1 MNTARK
7 TAAEMPLINLVEDL
21 ALDADCQQAC
31 TGIAIRGLTLD
42 SREVQPGELF
52 VALFGKNHDARDY
65 IDLALERGA
74 AAVLA
79 DAGGEWQGCRRVA
92 NVPIIA
98 VDSLRVRLGEIAAR
112 FYAHPSEQL
121 PVMGVTGTNGK
132 TSCTQFI
139 GQILSGL
146 GQRCGV
152 VGTLGYGVFPVLE
165 DTGFTTPDPVILQ
178 AALADVV
185 QQRAS
190 SVAMEVSSQGLHQ
203 HRLNGVRFHSAIFTN
218 LTRDHLD
225 YHGSMAAYAEAKRRL
240 FEHDALKLGIVNADD
255 SYAACMLNALPRSA
269 QSLTY
274 SLRDNR
280 ADVHARELSFEPGG
294 YRARVHTPWGDG
306 DIRGRLLG
314 SFNFSN
320 VLAAMTAVMT
330 LPQEWALADVL
341 AQVELLK
348 PVSGRMELLGDASSD
363 VTAVVDY
370 AHTPDGLRSALKAI
384 HEHVDGRIW
393 CVFGCGGNR
402 DQGKR
407 PLMAEVAEELA
418 DFVVLTDDNPR
429 NENPDDIVRQI
440 LLGFNERDGV
450 YVERDRASAIAFAI
464 ESAASGD
471 IVLVAGKG
479 HESYQDIGG
488 QRMAFSDTAQVR
500 LALQMRQHQATGQA
514 SGHGQATGH
523 GEAS

>member
-1 MNTARK
+1 MNTARQ
-7 TAAEMPLINLVEDL
+7 TAAEMPLTHLLESL
-21 ALDADCQQAC
+21 SLDGESLQAC
-31 TGIAIRGLTLD
+31 DGISIRGMTLD
-42 SREVQPGELF
+42 SRKASPGDLF

-65 IDLALERGA
+65 IDLAVQRGA
-74 AAVLA
+74 TAVLA
-79 DAGGEWQGCRRVA
+79 DASGDWKGCRRVG
-92 NVPIIA
+92 NVPVIT
-98 VDSLRVRLGEIAAR
+98 VDSLRVKLGAIAAH

-121 PVMGVTGTNGK
+121 PVVGVTGTNGK
-132 TSCTQFI
+132 TSCTQFV
-139 GQILSGL
+139 GQLLAGL
-146 GQRCGV
+146 DHRCGI
-152 VGTLGYGVFPVLE
+152 VGTLGYGVFPSLE
-165 DTGFTTPDPVILQ
+165 DTGFTTPDSIVLQ
-178 AALADVV
+178 AALADVLH
-185 QQRAS
+185 QRAS
-190 SVAMEVSSQGLHQ
+190 CVALEVSSQGLHQ

-225 YHGSMAAYAEAKRRL
+225 YHGSMAAYAGAKRRL
-240 FEHDALKLGIVNADD
+240 FEHDALNVGIVNADD

-274 SLRDNR
+274 SLSDSR
-280 ADVHARELSFEPGG
+280 ADVYARELSFESDG
-294 YRARVHTPWGDG
+294 YRARVHTPWGEG

-320 VLAAMTAVMT
+320 VLAAITAVMT
-330 LPQEWALADVL
+330 LPWETDLSVVL
-341 AQVELLK
+341 AQAERLK
-348 PVSGRMELLGDASSD
+348 PVSGRMELLGDSASD

-429 NENPDDIVRQI
+429 NENPDDIIRQI
-440 LLGFNERDGV
+440 LLGFDQRDSV
-450 YVERDRASAIAFAI
+450 HVERDRASAIAYAI
-464 ESAASGD
+464 SSAAPGD

-479 HESYQDIGG
+479 HESYQDICG
-488 QRMAFSDTAQVR
+488 QRMAFSDIAQVR
-500 LALQMRQHQATGQA
+500 LALQKRSAA
-514 SGHGQATGH
+514 ADSGVQ
-523 GEAS
+523 S

>member
-1 MNTARK
+1 MNTAQQ
-7 TAAEMPLINLVEDL
+7 TIVEMPLLTLVEGI
-21 ALDADCQQAC
+21 ALDAECRQAC
-31 TGIAIRGLTLD
+31 AGISVRGMTLD
-42 SREVQPGELF
+42 SRQVNPGEIF

-65 IDLALERGA
+65 IDLALKRGA

-79 DAGGEWQGCRRVA
+79 DEGGQWQGCRWYG
-92 NVPIIA
+92 NVPVIA
-98 VDSLRVRLGEIAAR
+98 INSLRVRLGHIAAQ
-112 FYAHPSEQL
+112 FYAYPSQHL
-121 PVMGVTGTNGK
+121 PVVGVTGTNGK

-139 GQILSGL
+139 GQILSGF

-152 VGTLGYGVFPVLE
+152 VGTLGYGIFPALA
-165 DTGFTTPDPVILQ
+165 DTGFTTPDPIILQ
-178 AALADVV
+178 AALADVL
-185 QQRAS
+185 QQNAS
-190 SVAMEVSSQGLHQ
+190 CVAMEVSSQGMHQ
-203 HRLNGVRFHSAIFTN
+203 HRLNGVRFHSAVFTN

-240 FEHDALKLGIVNADD
+240 FEHDALRVGIVNADD

-274 SLRDNR
+274 SLTDQR
-280 ADVHARELSFEPGG
+280 ADVYARELSFEPDG
-294 YRARVHTPWGDG
+294 YRACVHTPWGEG
-306 DIRGRLLG
+306 EIQGRLLG

-320 VLAAMTAVMT
+320 VLAAITAVMT
-330 LPQEWALADVL
+330 LPQEMTLEQVL
-341 AQVELLK
+341 AQAALLK
-348 PVSGRMELLGDASSD
+348 PVNGRMELLGDAGSD

-418 DFVVLTDDNPR
+418 DFVMLTDDNPR
-429 NENPDDIVRQI
+429 NENPDDIIRQI
-440 LLGFNERDGV
+440 LLGFNSREGV
-450 YVERDRASAIAFAI
+450 FVERDRASAIAYAI
-464 ESAASGD
+464 SAAAPGD
-471 IVLVAGKG
+471 IVLIAGKG
-479 HESYQDIGG
+479 HESYQDVGG

-500 LALQMRQHQATGQA
+500 LALQKRARQA
-514 SGHGQATGH
+514 SKNGVQP
-523 GEAS
+523 

>member
-1 MNTARK
+1 MNTARQSV
-7 TAAEMPLINLVEDL
+7 AEMPLTALVDNL
-21 ALDADCQQAC
+21 ALDAECLQAC
-31 TGIAIRGLTLD
+31 IGIPVRGMTLD
-42 SREVQPGELF
+42 SRKVNPGEVF

-65 IDLALERGA
+65 IDLALQRGA
-74 AAVLA
+74 AAVFA
-79 DAGGEWQGCRRVA
+79 DAGGEWQGCRRVG

-98 VDSLRVRLGEIAAR
+98 VDGLRVRLGDIAAR
-112 FYAHPSEQL
+112 FYDNPSHKL
-121 PVMGVTGTNGK
+121 PVIGVTGTNGK

-152 VGTLGYGVFPVLE
+152 VGTLGYGIFPALE

-178 AALADVV
+178 AALADVL

-190 SVAMEVSSQGLHQ
+190 CVALEVSSQGLHQ
-203 HRLNGVRFHSAIFTN
+203 HRLNGVRFNSAVFTN

-225 YHGSMAAYAEAKRRL
+225 YHGSMAAYAESKRRL
-240 FEHDALKLGIVNADD
+240 FEHDALRIGIVNADD
-255 SYAACMLNALPRSA
+255 SYAACMLNALPRTA

-274 SLRDNR
+274 SLSDTR
-280 ADVHARELSFEPGG
+280 ADVYARELSFEPDG
-294 YRARVHTPWGDG
+294 YRARVHTPWGEG
-306 DIRGRLLG
+306 DLHGRLLG

-320 VLAAMTAVMT
+320 VLAAITAVMT
-330 LPQEWALADVL
+330 LPQELDLQQVL
-341 AQVELLK
+341 AQAALLK
-348 PVSGRMELLGDASSD
+348 PVSGRMELLGDATSD

-393 CVFGCGGNR
+393 CLFGCGGNR

-429 NENPDDIVRQI
+429 NENPDDIIRQI
-440 LLGFNERDGV
+440 LLGFNSRDAV
-450 YVERDRASAIAFAI
+450 YVERDRASAIAYAI
-464 ESAASGD
+464 SSAAPGD

-479 HESYQDIGG
+479 HESYQDICG

-500 LALQMRQHQATGQA
+500 LALQKRVHQSAGGEVMR
-514 SGHGQATGH
+514 
-523 GEAS
+523 

>member
-1 MNTARK
+1 MNTARQ
-7 TAAEMPLINLVEDL
+7 TAAEMPLIALIDGL
-21 ALDADCQQAC
+21 ALDDECRQAC
-31 TGIAIRGLTLD
+31 TGLSVTGLTLD
-42 SREVQPGELF
+42 SRQVKPRELF

-74 AAVLA
+74 TAVLA
-79 DAGGEWQGCRRVA
+79 DEGGECQGCRWVGK
-92 NVPIIA
+92 VPIIA
-98 VDSLRVRLGEIAAR
+98 VNSLRVRLGEIAAR

-146 GQRCGV
+146 DRRCGI
-152 VGTLGYGVFPVLE
+152 VGTLGYGVFPALE
-165 DTGFTTPDPVILQ
+165 DTGFTTPDPIILQ
-178 AALADVV
+178 AALADVL

-190 SVAMEVSSQGLHQ
+190 CVAMEVSSQGLHQ
-203 HRLNGVRFHSAIFTN
+203 HRLNGVRFHSAVFTN

-240 FEHDALKLGIVNADD
+240 FEHDALQVGIVNADD
-255 SYAACMLNALPRSA
+255 SYAACMLNALPRFA
-269 QSLTY
+269 RSLTY
-274 SLRDNR
+274 SVRDNR
-280 ADVHARELSFEPGG
+280 ADVHARALSFEPDG
-294 YRARVHTPWGDG
+294 YRARVHTPWGEG
-306 DIRGRLLG
+306 DIHGRLLG

-320 VLAAMTAVMT
+320 VLAAITAVMT
-330 LPQEWALADVL
+330 LPEEMVLADVL

-348 PVSGRMELLGDASSD
+348 PVSGRMELLGDGESD

-370 AHTPDGLRSALKAI
+370 AHTPDGLSSALRAI

-429 NENPDDIVRQI
+429 NENPDDIIRQI
-440 LLGFNERDGV
+440 LLGFNARDGV
-450 YVERDRASAIAFAI
+450 YVERDRAAAIAYAI
-464 ESAASGD
+464 ASAAPGD

-479 HESYQDIGG
+479 HESYQDISG

-500 LALQMRQHQATGQA
+500 LALQMRSQRA
-514 SGHGQATGH
+514 SGQVSGS
-523 GEAS
+523 EERS

>member
-1 MNTARK
+1 MNTARQ
-7 TAAEMPLINLVEDL
+7 TAAEMSLSQLLEGL
-21 ALDADCQQAC
+21 SLEAECRQASE
-31 TGIAIRGLTLD
+31 GISVRGMTLD
-42 SREVQPGELF
+42 SREVKSGELF

-65 IDLALERGA
+65 IDLAVERGA

-79 DAGGEWQGCRRVA
+79 DEGGEWQGCRWVGRVP
-92 NVPIIA
+92 VIA
-98 VDSLRVRLGEIAAR
+98 VNSLRIRLGDIAAR
-112 FYAHPSEQL
+112 FYAHPSDQL

-139 GQILSGL
+139 GQILSAL
-146 GQRCGV
+146 GQRCGI
-152 VGTLGYGVFPVLE
+152 VGTLGYGVFPTLE
-165 DTGFTTPDPVILQ
+165 DTGFTTPDPIILQ
-178 AALADVV
+178 AALADVL
-185 QQRAS
+185 QQRS
-190 SVAMEVSSQGLHQ
+190 TCVAMEVSSQGLHQ

-240 FEHDALKLGIVNADD
+240 FEHDALKVGIVNADD

-274 SLRDNR
+274 SLRDHR
-280 ADVHARELSFEPGG
+280 ADVYARELSFEPDG
-294 YRARVHTPWGDG
+294 YRARVHTPWGEG
-306 DIRGRLLG
+306 DIQGRLLG

-320 VLAAMTAVMT
+320 VLAAITAVMT
-330 LPQEWALADVL
+330 LPQEMLLADVL
-341 AQVELLK
+341 AQAELLK
-348 PVSGRMELLGDASSD
+348 PVSGRMELMGGAGSD

-370 AHTPDGLRSALKAI
+370 AHTPDGLRSALRAI

-429 NENPDDIVRQI
+429 NENPDDIIRQI
-440 LLGFNERDGV
+440 LLGFNTRNGV
-450 YVERDRASAIAFAI
+450 YVERDRASAIAYAI
-464 ESAASGD
+464 ASAAPGD

-479 HESYQDIGG
+479 HESYQDICG

-500 LALQMRQHQATGQA
+500 LALQKRLRQSTGPT
-514 SGHGQATGH
+514 SDSE
-523 GEAS
+523 EAS

>member
-1 MNTARK
+1 MNTARQ
-7 TAAEMPLINLVEDL
+7 TTAEMPLTALVEAL
-21 ALDADCQQAC
+21 VLDAECQQAC
-31 TGIAIRGLTLD
+31 TGISVRGMTLD
-42 SREVQPGELF
+42 SRKVNAGELF

-74 AAVLA
+74 IAVLA
-79 DAGGEWQGCRRVA
+79 DEGGEWQGCRWA
-92 NVPIIA
+92 GKVPIIA
-98 VDSLRVRLGEIAAR
+98 VSGLRVRLGEIAAR
-112 FYAHPSEQL
+112 FYANPSEKL

-139 GQILSGL
+139 GQLLTGL
-146 GQRCGV
+146 DQRCGV

-165 DTGFTTPDPVILQ
+165 DTGFTTPDPIILQ
-178 AALADVV
+178 AALADVL
-185 QQRAS
+185 QQRAC

-240 FEHDALKLGIVNADD
+240 FEHDALKVGIVNADD

-274 SLRDNR
+274 SLRDHR
-280 ADVHARELSFEPGG
+280 ADVYARELSFEPDG
-294 YRARVHTPWGDG
+294 YRARVHTPWGEG
-306 DIRGRLLG
+306 DIHGRLLG

-320 VLAAMTAVMT
+320 VLAAITAVMT
-330 LPQEWALADVL
+330 LPQELALASVL
-341 AQVELLK
+341 AQVERLK
-348 PVSGRMELLGDASSD
+348 PVSGRMELLGDAATD

-429 NENPDDIVRQI
+429 NENPDDIIRQI
-440 LLGFNERDGV
+440 LLGFNAREGV
-450 YVERDRASAIAFAI
+450 YVERDRASAIAYAI
-464 ESAASGD
+464 SSAAPGD

-479 HESYQDIGG
+479 HESYQDICG

-500 LALQMRQHQATGQA
+500 LALQKRLQQSPG
-514 SGHGQATGH
+514 SGGM
-523 GEAS
+523 S